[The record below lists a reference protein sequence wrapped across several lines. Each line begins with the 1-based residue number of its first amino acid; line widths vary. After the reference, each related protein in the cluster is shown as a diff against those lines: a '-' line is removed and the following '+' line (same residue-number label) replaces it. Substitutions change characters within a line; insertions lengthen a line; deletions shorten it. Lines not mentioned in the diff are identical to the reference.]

1 MWSFWSEFCANPL
14 SMPEPFD
21 ASYFGQADLCAV
33 QSNTLIAQ
41 EDIHLTV
48 YDASG
53 RRVAQRFLFTDQSW
67 EIKGC
72 GLHLVVA
79 KSPSGQ
85 TQQLKVFVKD

>member
-1 MWSFWSEFCANPL
+1 
-14 SMPEPFD
+14 MPEPFD